1 MFQIFYWQ
9 VFLLITAAW
18 ILVRA
23 VCMIRHHKADMAH
36 EAYLLMVYVCLVVIA
51 RIVYFPWHHVNG
63 KIGQLIFN
71 VHRLLPPNV
80 NLIPLIHL
88 GNVYDGWVMNIIG
101 NVLMFV
107 PVGIVWPVC
116 FHKLDS
122 IAKTVLAGALLSIL
136 IEISQLLFYQRCSD
150 VDDVLLNTAGVLIG
164 AILFFAIR
172 KTLRKRGKQ
181 GAES

>member
-1 MFQIFYWQ
+1 MFQISFWQ
-9 VFLLITAAW
+9 FFLLITAAW

-23 VCMIRHHKADMAH
+23 VCMIRDHKADMAH
-36 EAYLLMVYVCLVVIA
+36 EAKLLLVYVCLVVIA
-51 RIVYFPWHHVNG
+51 RIVYFPWHHVDG
-63 KIGQLIFN
+63 KIGLLTFN

-88 GNVYDGWVMNIIG
+88 GNVYDGWEMNIIG

-116 FHKLDS
+116 FHKLDG
-122 IAKTVLAGALLSIL
+122 IVKTVLAGALLSVL

-150 VDDVLLNTAGVLIG
+150 VDDVLLNTTGVLIG
-164 AILFFAIR
+164 AVLFFTIR
-172 KTLRKRGKQ
+172 KASQKRPKQ
-181 GAES
+181 APDQ